1 MLIEGLVMGT
11 MVTFGFCLLY
21 GRLPPWLKQVMIKH
35 PIATEIL
42 LTCGFYAI
50 MGMSLTAHMTV
61 AVMVLEMQGLFHIAR
76 NPEKFLWLNALREKA
91 RDAVRGLTDK
101 LDLINENWK
110 RDHQNELQEVK
121 HVA

>member
-1 MLIEGLVMGT
+1 MLIAGMVMGT
-11 MVTFGFCLLY
+11 MVTFGFCLIY
-21 GRLPPWLKQVMIKH
+21 GRLPPWVKEFAKKH

-76 NPEKFLWLNALREKA
+76 NPEKFLWLNAMRDKA
-91 RDAVRGLTDK
+91 RESIRGLTSK
-101 LDLINENWK
+101 LDQINENWK
-110 RDHQNELQEVK
+110 REHANELQEVK